1 MDRETGGRFFRNK
14 WINGVNTHFPGTP
27 KPGYVAPWEAISE
40 WEQASAI
47 AVYQQMQA
55 LIAAGINQEREI
67 RLNREQGGRAIRLA
81 WVGQI
86 YRHIPDPKPT
96 YVCSWEEMPA
106 WEQAVD
112 MDIFEA
118 IQAQVVGERAAS

>member
-1 MDRETGGRFFRNK
+1 MNREAGGQFFRNE
-14 WINGVNTHFPGTP
+14 WIKGVNTHFPGTP

-40 WEQASAI
+40 WEQESAME
-47 AVYQQMQA
+47 VYQQIYALVVAGREQA
-55 LIAAGINQEREI
+55 I
-67 RLNREQGGRAIRLA
+67 RLNREQGGRVIRLA

-86 YRHIPDPKPT
+86 YRHIPDPKSS
-96 YVCSWEEMPA
+96 YVCSWEEMLA

-118 IQAQVVGERAAS
+118 IQAQVYSEETSS